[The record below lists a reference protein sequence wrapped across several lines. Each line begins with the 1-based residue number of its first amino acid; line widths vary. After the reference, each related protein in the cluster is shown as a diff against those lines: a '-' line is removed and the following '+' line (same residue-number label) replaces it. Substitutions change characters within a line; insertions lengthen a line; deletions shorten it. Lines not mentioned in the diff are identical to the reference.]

1 MTKTDLIVSI
11 DKPQFIEKK
20 KQCSLIRFLIIFFLY
35 LSFVSLIA
43 YLTVRTYW
51 PLFMILVGLI
61 TTVFL
66 FYSYYEL
73 TEKYIYF
80 RRYEKLLKEIKK
92 SNPKEIKVYI
102 ESLGKLTMYKKIEVQ
117 KVEAIENET
126 NIKRTIYIL
135 SPFLSSLTPGNFT
148 VKLYQ
153 NIIIKANFTDE

>member
-80 RRYEKLLKEIKK
+80 RRYDKQKTASSKA
-92 SNPKEIKVYI
+92 KVR
-102 ESLGKLTMYKKIEVQ
+102 K
-117 KVEAIENET
+117 
-126 NIKRTIYIL
+126 
-135 SPFLSSLTPGNFT
+135 FT
-148 VKLYQ
+148 S
-153 NIIIKANFTDE
+153 